1 MLIKYSSIVCMWN
14 KWKCIFGIFSFS
26 LRLYV
31 FFFLIVSRLRAR
43 LIKPKKVRSMVVTVL
58 RTSEEVRACG
68 CAKSSAREDGRIWV
82 SAEYGASF
90 ETIQNSNWV
99 TFSSSTRLVW
109 QGVNGT
115 VLGQSRG
122 IVDVAFV
129 IGKSFF
135 VEKSNR
141 TLFTLLRFATV
152 IVSILIVHRILS
164 VHHIK

>member
-14 KWKCIFGIFSFS
+14 KWKCIFGIFFRFS
-26 LRLYV
+26 YDYV
-31 FFFLIVSRLRAR
+31 SFFLIVAATCTTY
-43 LIKPKKVRSMVVTVL
+43 KA
-58 RTSEEVRACG
+58 E
-68 CAKSSAREDGRIWV
+68 KSSTNSGHGALNFGRSTCLLLRKKQCTRRIWV

-99 TFSSSTRLVW
+99 TFSSSTQLVW

-115 VLGQSRG
+115 VLGQSWG
-122 IVDVAFV
+122 IDMAFV

-141 TLFTLLRFATV
+141 TLFTLLRFATGL
-152 IVSILIVHRILS
+152 IVSILIVHSILS
-164 VHHIK
+164 VHYIK